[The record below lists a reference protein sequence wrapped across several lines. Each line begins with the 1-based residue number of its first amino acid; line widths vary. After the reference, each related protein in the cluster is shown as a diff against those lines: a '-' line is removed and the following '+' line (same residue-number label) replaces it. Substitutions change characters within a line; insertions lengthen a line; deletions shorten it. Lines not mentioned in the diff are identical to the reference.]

1 MLVASMVETLP
12 VIDALHQKSSVT
24 AIALHPTSSHLLI
37 GNVDGLVQ
45 CIDVK
50 SDAKDVL
57 SKIHVNSRIIDLAW
71 STNKIVILD
80 ETNGLH
86 VYSMDAEEIWTSE
99 FDAGGAQLSVGKQIL
114 ALDGIGTLR
123 QYTLDGQE
131 CSMVQRDVRSFTTSI
146 DSAFLI
152 LENQTVAKTDD
163 QLNIVFHR
171 IQRGEIGEDIVA
183 AGAGSGQ
190 TWFVARE
197 GHALVPGEEEALEL
211 EIYANESLLHR
222 RELNGRVKA
231 TAVDALSLYLGLD
244 NGDLLSLNGE
254 HLDELISFD
263 YPIQSLHI
271 NGSTLI
277 IGTWFYIYGFDIET
291 KTITWQVEHKG
302 MVEGVEI
309 DDAGRMAFFGEDQND
324 WTGAEPVGICDVNQ
338 ERIEVDPSFLQGWF
352 EEEMIEVE
360 TNPEI
365 VYRNVDDFTNLLSK
379 EEQESYNQSMQDLDI
394 GLDSLTAAMN
404 EEISNQSFDDT
415 EDDLDDL
422 LQFLHEDADEVLL
435 PKANAGESQV
445 IRLHDAETA
454 IVTLDGSQ
462 SSDPQDRI
470 QSWSWLD
477 GTGREISNEAKVRVK
492 LSPGIHQFE
501 LRVFDSEGGMTSD
514 SLQITIESSGS

>member
-1 MLVASMVETLP
+1 
-12 VIDALHQKSSVT
+12 
-24 AIALHPTSSHLLI
+24 
-37 GNVDGLVQ
+37 
-45 CIDVK
+45 
-50 SDAKDVL
+50 
-57 SKIHVNSRIIDLAW
+57 
-71 STNKIVILD
+71 
-80 ETNGLH
+80 
-86 VYSMDAEEIWTSE
+86 MDAEEIWRSE

-131 CSMVQRDVRSFTTSI
+131 YSMVQRDVRSFATSN

-163 QLNIVFHR
+163 KLNIIFHR
-171 IQRGEIGEDIVA
+171 TQRGEIGEDIVSV
-183 AGAGSGQ
+183 GAGSGQ

-222 RELNGRVKA
+222 RELNGRLKA

-254 HLDELISFD
+254 HLDDLISFD
-263 YPIQSLHI
+263 YPIQSLHL

-291 KTITWQVEHKG
+291 KTIIWQVEHKG

-352 EEEMIEVE
+352 EEEIIEVE

-365 VYRNVDDFTNLLSK
+365 VYRNVDDFTNLLSE
-379 EEQESYNQSMQDLDI
+379 EEQESYNQSMQDLEI

-435 PKANAGESQV
+435 PKANAGENQV
-445 IRLHDAETA
+445 IRLHDKETA
-454 IVTLDGSQ
+454 IVTLDGSK
-462 SSDPQDRI
+462 SSDPQNRI

-514 SLQITIESSGS
+514 LLQITIESSGS

>member
-1 MLVASMVETLP
+1 MPVANMVETLP

-24 AIALHPTSSHLLI
+24 AIALHPTSGHLLI
-37 GNVDGLVQ
+37 GNKDGLVQ

-50 SDAKDVL
+50 SEENTVL
-57 SKIHVNSRIIDLAW
+57 SKIHVNSKIVDLAW

-86 VYSMDAEEIWTSE
+86 VYSMDAQEIWTSE
-99 FDAGGAQLSVGKQIL
+99 FNAGGAQLSVGKQIL
-114 ALDGIGTLR
+114 ALDGIGTLH

-131 CSMVQRDVRSFTTSI
+131 YSVVQKEVRSFAMSY
-146 DSAFLI
+146 DSALLI
-152 LENQTVAKTDD
+152 LENQTVVKTDD
-163 QLNIVFHR
+163 QLNIVFQR
-171 IQRGEIGEDIVA
+171 MQRGEIGEDIVA
-183 AGAGSGQ
+183 AGAGAGQ

-197 GHALVPGEEEALEL
+197 GHALVPGDEEALEL
-211 EIYANESLLHR
+211 EVYSNENLLHR

-231 TAVDALSLYLGLD
+231 SAADAFSLYLGLD
-244 NGDLLSLNGE
+244 NGDLLSLNNQD
-254 HLDELISFD
+254 LDDLFSFD
-263 YPIQSLHI
+263 YPIQSLHV

-277 IGTWFYIYGFDIET
+277 IGTWFYIYGFDTET
-291 KTITWQVEHKG
+291 KNIIWQVEHKG

-309 DDAGRMAFFGEDQND
+309 DDSGCIAFFGEDQND

-352 EEEMIEVE
+352 EEDMVEVE

-379 EEQESYNQSMQDLDI
+379 EEQQSYNQSMQDLEI

-404 EEISNQSFDDT
+404 EEISTQSVDDT
-415 EDDLDDL
+415 GDDLDDL
-422 LQFLHEDADEVLL
+422 LQFLHEDADEVIL
-435 PKANAGESQV
+435 PKANAGESQA

-477 GTGREISNEAKVRVK
+477 GTGREISTEAKVRVK

>member
-1 MLVASMVETLP
+1 MLVTIMVATLP

-24 AIALHPTSSHLLI
+24 AIALHPTSGHLLI
-37 GNVDGLVQ
+37 GNKDGLVQ
-45 CIDVK
+45 CVDINNK
-50 SDAKDVL
+50 ENEVL
-57 SKIHVNSRIIDLAW
+57 AKIHVNSKIVDLAW

-86 VYSMDAEEIWTSE
+86 VYSMDAKEIWTSE

-131 CSMVQRDVRSFTTSI
+131 YSTAQRDVRTFTTGN
-146 DSAFLI
+146 DSTFLI

-163 QLNIVFHR
+163 RLDIVFQR
-171 IQRGEIGEDIVA
+171 MQRGDIGEDIVA
-183 AGAGSGQ
+183 VGASAAHA
-190 TWFVARE
+190 WFVARE

-211 EIYANESLLHR
+211 EVYSNDNLLHR
-222 RELNGRVKA
+222 HELKGRVRASVA
-231 TAVDALSLYLGLD
+231 TASSLFLGLD
-244 NGDLLSLNGE
+244 NGDLISLNNQ
-254 HLDELISFD
+254 ELEDLITFD
-263 YPIQSLHI
+263 YPIQSLCI
-271 NGSTLI
+271 NESTMI

-291 KTITWQVEHKG
+291 KTIIWQIEHKG
-302 MVEGVEI
+302 MIEGLEI
-309 DDAGRMAFFGEDQND
+309 DDSGRMAFFGEDQND

-338 ERIEVDPSFLQGWF
+338 DRIEVDSSFLQGWF
-352 EEEMIEVE
+352 EEDMVEVE

-365 VYRNVDDFTNLLSK
+365 VYRNVDDFTNLLSE
-379 EEQESYNQSMQDLDI
+379 EEQQSYEQNMLELEI
-394 GLDSLTAAMN
+394 GFDSLTAAMN
-404 EEISNQSFDDT
+404 EEVASQSVDESD
-415 EDDLDDL
+415 DDLDDL
-422 LQFLHEDADEVLL
+422 LQFLHEDADEVIL
-435 PKANAGESQV
+435 PKAHAGENQA
-445 IRLHDAETA
+445 IRLHDAEAA

-477 GTGREISNEAKVRVK
+477 ATGREISTEAKVRVK
-492 LSPGIHQFE
+492 LSPGTHQFE

>member
-1 MLVASMVETLP
+1 MLVVIMVETLP

-24 AIALHPTSSHLLI
+24 AIALHPTSGHLLI
-37 GNVDGLVQ
+37 GNTDGLVQ
-45 CIDVK
+45 CIDIR
-50 SDAKDVL
+50 SEGNEIL
-57 SKIHVNSRIIDLAW
+57 SKIHVDSKILDLAW

-86 VYSMDAEEIWTSE
+86 MYSMDAEEIWTSE
-99 FDAGGAQLSVGKQIL
+99 FDAGGSQLFVGKQIL

-131 CSMVQRDVRSFTTSI
+131 YSTVQRDVRSFTTSN

-163 QLNIVFHR
+163 QLNIIFQR
-171 IQRGEIGEDIVA
+171 MQRGEIGEDIVA
-183 AGAGSGQ
+183 VGEGSGQ
-190 TWFVARE
+190 TWYVARE
-197 GHALVPGEEEALEL
+197 GHALVPGEEEALEIEL
-211 EIYANESLLHR
+211 YSNDNLLHR
-222 RELNGRVKA
+222 HELKGRVKA
-231 TAVDALSLYLGLD
+231 TTATASSLFLGLD
-244 NGDLLSLNGE
+244 NGDLLSLKNQE
-254 HLDELISFD
+254 LEDLISFD
-263 YPIQSLHI
+263 YPIQCLNVH
-271 NGSTLI
+271 GSTI
-277 IGTWFYIYGFDIET
+277 VIGTWFYIYGFNVQTKDI
-291 KTITWQVEHKG
+291 IWQIEHKG
-302 MVEGVEI
+302 MVEAVEI
-309 DDAGRMAFFGEDQND
+309 DESGRMAFFGEDQND

-352 EEEMIEVE
+352 EEEMVEVE

-365 VYRNVDDFTNLLSK
+365 VYRNVDDFTNLLSE
-379 EEQESYNQSMQDLDI
+379 EEQQSYNQSMQELEI

-404 EEISNQSFDDT
+404 EEVSPPPIDETD
-415 EDDLDDL
+415 DDLDDL
-422 LQFLHEDADEVLL
+422 LQFLHEDADKVIL
-435 PKANAGESQV
+435 PQANAGENQV
-445 IRLHDAETA
+445 HRLHDAETA

-477 GTGREISNEAKVRVK
+477 GTGREISTEAKVRVK
-492 LSPGIHQFE
+492 LSPGIHHFE

>member
-1 MLVASMVETLP
+1 MPVTNMVETLP

-24 AIALHPTSSHLLI
+24 AIALHPTSGHLLI
-37 GNVDGLVQ
+37 GNTDGLVQ
-45 CIDVK
+45 CVDVK
-50 SDAKDVL
+50 SEGNTVL
-57 SKIHVNSRIIDLAW
+57 SKIHVNSKIIDLAW

-80 ETNGLH
+80 ETYGLH

-123 QYTLDGQE
+123 QYTLDGLE
-131 CSMVQRDVRSFTTSI
+131 YNMVQRDVRSFATSY

-171 IQRGEIGEDIVA
+171 MQRGEIGEDIVA
-183 AGAGSGQ
+183 VGAGAGQ

-211 EIYANESLLHR
+211 EVYSNENLLYR

-231 TAVDALSLYLGLD
+231 TAADASSLYLGLD
-244 NGDLLSLNGE
+244 TGDVLSLNNQN
-254 HLDELISFD
+254 LDELMSFN
-263 YPIQSLHI
+263 YPIHSLHL

-277 IGTWFYIYGFDIET
+277 IGTWFYIYGFNIET
-291 KTITWQVEHKG
+291 KNIVWQIEHKG

-309 DDAGRMAFFGEDQND
+309 DDEGRIAFFGEDQND

-352 EEEMIEVE
+352 EEEMVEVE

-365 VYRNVDDFTNLLSK
+365 VYRNVDDFTELLSE
-379 EEQESYNQSMQDLDI
+379 EEQQSYNQSMQELEI
-394 GLDSLTAAMN
+394 GLDSLSAAMN
-404 EEISNQSFDDT
+404 EEISHESVDET

-422 LQFLHEDADEVLL
+422 LQFLHEDADEVIL
-435 PKANAGESQV
+435 PKANAGENQA
-445 IRLHDAETA
+445 IRLHDADTV

-477 GTGREISNEAKVRVK
+477 GTGREISTEAKVRVK

-514 SLQITIESSGS
+514 SIQITIESSGS